1 MLVLILDLR
10 PWWFAVFCASILHGR
25 KILNLSK
32 ILVDIPCLQ
41 VGHCL
46 KNKPQLVMNH
56 WQATKFGNYPNNLL
70 AMTKK
75 LVRLC
80 FDSNPNTTCVLRHT
94 SDTWFYFAKQP
105 DIRFCWSL
113 GFVFYGLSQTRVYA
127 QIVKFSSCPNSKV
140 QFLHNWRQGK

>member
-1 MLVLILDLR
+1 
-10 PWWFAVFCASILHGR
+10 
-25 KILNLSK
+25 
-32 ILVDIPCLQ
+32 
-41 VGHCL
+41 
-46 KNKPQLVMNH
+46 MNH

-127 QIVKFSSCPNSKV
+127 QIVKLSSCPADDRVNNLWDIKFILSLSSGLSPTCSFFCLCSRQQQDLTSPK
-140 QFLHNWRQGK
+140 LHNKTEQTQF